1 MIRLI
6 ATTLLATLCACA
18 TAPEPAPAPADV
30 PPRAFREIPEA
41 EMRSTMG
48 QLATHMVAV
57 EGLLWAERPIDVA
70 TREALWAELD
80 AMTQILDGIDPD
92 ALDLHHP
99 QFGWRLRTLKEDI
112 GLARV
117 AIGANPPETYLVGTV
132 TGSCNYCHPARRQK
146 QR

>member
-1 MIRLI
+1 MLRLI
-6 ATTLLATLCACA
+6 ATTVLAALCACA
-18 TAPEPAPAPADV
+18 SAPEPAPAPATA
-30 PPRAFREIPEA
+30 PPRDFRDIPPE

-48 QLATHMVAV
+48 QLATHMVTI
-57 EGLLWAERPIDVA
+57 EGLLWTERPIDAA
-70 TREALWAELD
+70 TQEALWSELD
-80 AMTQILDGIDPD
+80 AMAQILDGIDPE
-92 ALDLHHP
+92 ALDPHHP

-117 AIGANPPETYLVGTV
+117 AVGANPPETYLVGTV